1 MNDLN
6 SKRPIGLSAPCA
18 EIEETCCHAKT
29 YQWSDLRPCH
39 LIIPLDSGYGRT
51 TLVEYMAT
59 VYKEYGV
66 LDFTSSLDDYI
77 EITFDGTLPQLR
89 AAFGL
94 ICSAAEYANA
104 YENIISMDISALA
117 THAGETQYTEFLN
130 GCRQICKHALVV
142 FFVHS
147 VPSRQEEQLLDKL
160 SQTIDSVKRLTV
172 APYTNEELCALT
184 MKRLTDYGIVIDN
197 ASTFYHALLDLIP
210 TLGIATMKEVS
221 AVSSALASFADFSK
235 QIPVISPSCLPS
247 LHTQWQKEPERR
259 PHR

>member
-1 MNDLN
+1 
-6 SKRPIGLSAPCA
+6 
-18 EIEETCCHAKT
+18 

-117 THAGETQYTEFLN
+117 THAGETQYTE
-130 GCRQICKHALVV
+130 
-142 FFVHS
+142 
-147 VPSRQEEQLLDKL
+147 
-160 SQTIDSVKRLTV
+160 
-172 APYTNEELCALT
+172 
-184 MKRLTDYGIVIDN
+184 
-197 ASTFYHALLDLIP
+197 
-210 TLGIATMKEVS
+210 
-221 AVSSALASFADFSK
+221 
-235 QIPVISPSCLPS
+235 
-247 LHTQWQKEPERR
+247 
-259 PHR
+259 